1 MSDCDMSI
9 TQPGAAPPLRDIR
22 QFDKFQDQLRA
33 MQDGNDGLRNQ
44 AIFKIDDEDE
54 ERKVSYNDIVLS
66 EKSEQHSS
74 SEEDLD
80 QEDEQQNQI

>member
-1 MSDCDMSI
+1 
-9 TQPGAAPPLRDIR
+9 
-22 QFDKFQDQLRA
+22 

-66 EKSEQHSS
+66 EKSE
-74 SEEDLD
+74 
-80 QEDEQQNQI
+80 